1 MTQIL
6 SNEDFQSKSIYSDV
20 CQNEAEL
27 EQIYKNSK
35 ILKNEQ
41 TNKHDISQY
50 NKKLDN
56 SHMKLYSKDS
66 LNEKYE
72 LEVIDIKN
80 EKCSLSEY
88 KSCCEEK
95 VKENDSINNN
105 LNIDKEIKILDIE
118 NIKHFD
124 LSTINSNSN
133 SNNNFLEENTDFE
146 LNKIFEITFDVKS
159 KKNEM
164 SELIKFKKNDKNT
177 NIKNF
182 KNSFSLYEQYKFEDL
197 NSNNSLNKKDKVDNP
212 LSNRTYNSYY
222 TNNKYLFESNKITN
236 NNINNNIKSVE
247 DFVINKINFKGISK
261 DEIGKDYF
269 NTKFKTITIKSKNI
283 NNPKNKNIQLL
294 YELQDFIADDSSITV
309 IKIDDEGKY
318 LSMGFKSGLIK
329 IYEIINY
336 SYEKYKLFYDKN
348 NLKEY
353 LNFINETPFKKL
365 TIHPNEIIDLFWL
378 LSSNNFFLSSS
389 LNLVVLWDFN
399 SKNNNYIIKKFKHSE
414 TISCLSINPIIQNM
428 FATGCTDKCIRLWS
442 INKYLLK
449 IDKSIKDYNTKDE
462 VKELYVKDEII
473 SINFLQEGDKIV
485 IGTSKGKIM
494 IYSIFP
500 IFHYEYKFYC
510 KDRFGK
516 PITYINFFSN
526 SSCIIS
532 SLDSR
537 IRFMNIKDC
546 KIIHKYKG
554 HKNEKKNIKI
564 GLDLCNDVIISG
576 SENGYCYLWNVFN
589 KENDN
594 IKNYSYEYFRPFSS
608 NDVINVAQIIT
619 EKCYVNYYQKILK
632 ITNKIMLDSIIISAN
647 DKGRIKIMLSINESF

>member
-6 SNEDFQSKSIYSDV
+6 SNDDFQSKSIYSDV

-35 ILKNEQ
+35 ILNDEK

-72 LEVIDIKN
+72 LEVIDIKK

-105 LNIDKEIKILDIE
+105 LNIDKEIKIIDIE

-133 SNNNFLEENTDFE
+133 SNNNFLEETADFE
-146 LNKIFEITFDVKS
+146 LNKIFEINFDAKS
-159 KKNEM
+159 KKNEK
-164 SELIKFKKNDKNT
+164 SELIKFKKKDKNT
-177 NIKNF
+177 NIKNL
-182 KNSFSLYEQYKFEDL
+182 KNSFSLNDQYKFEDI
-197 NSNNSLNKKDKVDNP
+197 NSSNSLNKKDKSQNP
-212 LSNRTYNSYY
+212 LNNKTYNSYS
-222 TNNKYLFESNKITN
+222 TNNKYIFKTNKIIN
-236 NNINNNIKSVE
+236 DNIKNNIKSVE
-247 DFVINKINFKGISK
+247 DFAINKINFKGISK
-261 DEIGKDYF
+261 DEINKDYL
-269 NTKFKTITIKSKNI
+269 NSKLKTIPIKSKNI
-283 NNPKNKNIQLL
+283 NNPKNKNIQIL

-353 LNFINETPFKKL
+353 LNFINETPSKKL

-428 FATGCTDKCIRLWS
+428 FVTGCTDKYIRLWS

-462 VKELYVKDEII
+462 IKELYIKDEII
-473 SINFLQEGDKIV
+473 SINFLQEGDKIA
-485 IGTSKGKIM
+485 IGTSKGKIL

-500 IFHYEYKFYC
+500 TFNFEYKFYC
-510 KDRFGK
+510 KEKFGK
-516 PITYINFFSN
+516 PITNINFFSN

-532 SLDSR
+532 SLDSK

-554 HKNEKKNIKI
+554 HKNEKNNIKI

-576 SENGYCYLWNVFN
+576 SENGYCYLWNIFN

-608 NDVINVAQIIT
+608 NDVITLAQIIT
-619 EKCYVNYYQKILK
+619 EECYVNYYQKILK

-647 DKGRIKIMLSINESF
+647 DKGRIKIMLNINEYF